1 MTIKLQSQGFTL
13 VELSI
18 VIIIIGF
25 LIAGISAG
33 TSLMKQAS
41 LNTVIDEVAGYRA
54 AFNNFR
60 ARFDSLPGDLST
72 GYAYFGSLPGA
83 NCTNNTVTIDRTGCN
98 GTSEGYIEMHTEG
111 QLAWKHLSLAGL
123 ITGTYEV
130 NSTNEQIIGITI
142 PASKYN
148 NGTSGYHFAD
158 ASPFESMSIMS
169 GYKQGLFLQIG
180 AFTSGDRAATNVF
193 TAADAENID
202 RKIDDGAPNSGVVHG
217 GTLVFGYPPNGG
229 GWADDCSD
237 DGDNYLV
244 QNSGIICRLGFAFT
258 YK

>member
-83 NCTNNTVTIDRTGCN
+83 NYR
-98 GTSEGYIEMHTEG
+98 
-111 QLAWKHLSLAGL
+111 
-123 ITGTYEV
+123 
-130 NSTNEQIIGITI
+130 
-142 PASKYN
+142 
-148 NGTSGYHFAD
+148 
-158 ASPFESMSIMS
+158 
-169 GYKQGLFLQIG
+169 
-180 AFTSGDRAATNVF
+180 
-193 TAADAENID
+193 
-202 RKIDDGAPNSGVVHG
+202 
-217 GTLVFGYPPNGG
+217 
-229 GWADDCSD
+229 
-237 DGDNYLV
+237 
-244 QNSGIICRLGFAFT
+244 QNWL
-258 YK
+258 